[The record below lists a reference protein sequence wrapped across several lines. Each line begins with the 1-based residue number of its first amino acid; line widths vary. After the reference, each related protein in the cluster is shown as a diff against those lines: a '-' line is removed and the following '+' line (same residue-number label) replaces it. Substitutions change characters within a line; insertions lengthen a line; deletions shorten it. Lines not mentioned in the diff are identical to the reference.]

1 MNLPEIKKIIKTKK
15 KSGCYNKTMLRYEG
29 RIMQEKIKNPLF
41 YEENRVAAHSDHKY
55 FVSEAEYAQNVQ
67 SLKRSLD
74 GVWKFRYAKNME
86 EAPKDFYKNEADCR
100 GWEDI
105 RVPAHIQLEGYDK
118 PQYVNV
124 QYPWDGHEVI
134 EPGEIPARFNPTAS
148 YVKYFTVPA
157 QFAGKRVF
165 VSFQGVE
172 SGFALWCN
180 GSYIG
185 YSEDSFTSAEFELT
199 STLQK
204 GENKLA
210 VQVYKWTS
218 GSWCEDQDFFRFS
231 GIFRSVYLYAI
242 PDMHVSD
249 VKIRTDLNEDYT
261 KADLAVLLTVTIE
274 ETVMDAMLARAEAS
288 AGTAMPAKA
297 ARAKLTLSDGT
308 IVSEADVELVN
319 GENEAVHMAVDAP
332 MLWSAESPTLYEL
345 LITIYDVDDKVVEI
359 IPQKIGFR
367 RFAID
372 KGIMTL
378 NGKRIVFK
386 GVDRH
391 EFSGRFGR
399 VPDYEELLRD
409 IVTMKRN
416 NINAIRT
423 SHYPNDSKLYELCDE
438 YGLYLIDECNLETH
452 GTWAVSGADPI
463 ERAIPGDRKEWE
475 PLLLDR
481 VNSMYQ
487 RDKNHPSILIWSC
500 GNESFGGSVIHEMSQ
515 KFHTLDDTR
524 LVHYEGIFHD
534 RRYNDTSDMESQMYP
549 SVDSIKE
556 FLAKNRTKPMLLCEY
571 THAMGNSCG
580 AMHKYT
586 DLTDEEPLFQG
597 GFIWD
602 YVDQS
607 IYHKDRYG
615 NEVLGY
621 GGDFDDR
628 PCDYNFSG
636 NGIVYGGNR
645 NPSPKMQEVKFNYQ
659 NISVQIAGDSFTV
672 RNKNLFTNTDKYQC
686 VVTLALEG
694 REFAKATVAT
704 DVEPLS
710 AKTYKLPL
718 FAFATPWSD
727 EERWKAVRNGE
738 YAVTVSFI
746 LQEDTL
752 WAKRGH
758 EVAFGQGVYQ
768 VQNRTRSVKDAVTQ
782 AGISPIEEPR
792 MFAVADGTFNIGV
805 RGMHFEALFDKG
817 GKGLVSYVYA
827 GRELI
832 KAIPK
837 PNFWRAPTDNDY
849 GNQMPYRYAQWK
861 TASLYQQTKP
871 AVVTKNDTDVT
882 IRYCY
887 ILPTTPESECYVTYK
902 VTGDGTINTILEYEA
917 PKGVTDLPEFG
928 MLFKFDADLENLTW
942 YGLGPDDTYCD
953 REKGGKLGIYHKKV
967 TENLAEYLVPQECG
981 NHTGV
986 RSASITDNKGRGITF
1001 TGENLSVNVLPYTPH
1016 ELENAMHS
1024 YELPPVYYTVARIAL
1039 KQMGVAGDDSW
1050 GARTH
1055 DEYLLDATHKLV
1067 LSFNFKGI

>member
-1 MNLPEIKKIIKTKK
+1 
-15 KSGCYNKTMLRYEG
+15 
-29 RIMQEKIKNPLF
+29 MQEKIKNPLF
-41 YEENRVAAHSDHKY
+41 YGENRVAAHSDHKY
-55 FVSEAEYAQNVQ
+55 FVNEAEFVQNTQ

-74 GVWKFRYAKNME
+74 GIWKFQYAKKIE
-86 EAPKDFYKNEADCR
+86 DAPKDFYQLEIDCR
-100 GWEDI
+100 DWEDI
-105 RVPAHIQLEGYDK
+105 HVPAHIQLEGYDK

-134 EPGEIPARFNPTAS
+134 EPGEIPTRFNPTAS

-157 QFAGKRVF
+157 QFVGKRTF
-165 VSFQGVE
+165 ISFQGVE

-180 GSYIG
+180 GNYIG
-185 YSEDSFTSAEFELT
+185 YSEDSFTPSEFELT
-199 STLQK
+199 DVLRE

-242 PDMHVSD
+242 PDTHISD
-249 VKIRTDLNEDYT
+249 IKIRTNLNADFN
-261 KADLAVLLTVTIE
+261 KADLAVSMIVT
-274 ETVMDAMLARAEAS
+274 ARQ
-288 AGTAMPAKA
+288 AKNSV
-297 ARAKLTLSDGT
+297 RAKLTLSDIT
-308 IVSEADVELVN
+308 EVAATEITLVE
-319 GENEAVHMAVDAP
+319 GENPEVHMTVDAP
-332 MLWSAESPTLYEL
+332 MLWSAEEPNLYEL
-345 LITIYDVDDKVVEI
+345 LITVYDGNGNVVEI
-359 IPQKIGFR
+359 IPQKVGFR
-367 RFAID
+367 RFAIEN
-372 KGIMTL
+372 GIMAL

-399 VPDYEELLRD
+399 VPNYDEMLQD
-409 IVTMKRN
+409 IITMKQH

-438 YGLYLIDECNLETH
+438 YGLYLIDECNMESH
-452 GTWAVSGADPI
+452 GAWDMVIRGEWPI
-463 ERAIPGDRKEWE
+463 EQALPGDRKDWE

-481 VNSMYQ
+481 VESMYQ

-500 GNESFGGSVIHEMSQ
+500 GNESFGGSVIHAMSQ
-515 KFHTLDDTR
+515 KFRELDNTR
-524 LVHYEGIFHD
+524 LVHYEGVYHD

-549 SVDSIKE
+549 SVDSIKK
-556 FLAKNRTKPMLLCEY
+556 FLAENRTKPMLLCEY

-615 NEVLGY
+615 KEVLGY

-659 NISVQIAGDSFTV
+659 NIQIHVDGDHFEV
-672 RNKNLFTNTDKYQC
+672 VNKNLFTNTSKYQC
-686 VVTLALEG
+686 IVTVALEG
-694 REFAKATVAT
+694 KELAKATVVT
-704 DVEPLS
+704 EVEPLS
-710 AKTYKLPL
+710 SKVYKLPM
-718 FAFATPWSD
+718 FGYRTPWSND
-727 EERWKAVRNGE
+727 TPWKAVKSGE
-738 YAVTVSFI
+738 YVVTVSFV
-746 LQEDTL
+746 LLYDTL

-758 EVAFGQGVYQ
+758 EVAFGQGIYTVE
-768 VQNRTRSVKDAVTQ
+768 RTEDLSDVTDA
-782 AGISPIEEPR
+782 AMLEIAE
-792 MFAVADGTFNIGV
+792 GTYNIGV

-827 GRELI
+827 GKEMI

-861 TASLYQQTKP
+861 TASLYQQPKET
-871 AVVTKNDTDVT
+871 VITKNDTSVI

-887 ILPTTPESECYVTYK
+887 VLPTIPESESFVTYK
-902 VTGDGTINTILEYEA
+902 VTGDGTINTTLEYEA
-917 PKGVTDLPEFG
+917 PENVTDMPEFG

-942 YGLGPDDTYCD
+942 YGLGPADTYCD
-953 REKGGKLGIYHKKV
+953 REKGGKLGIYQKKV
-967 TENLAEYLVPQECG
+967 AENLAEYLVPQECG

-986 RSASITDNKGRGITF
+986 RSVDITDNKGRGIRF
-1001 TGENLSVNVLPYTPH
+1001 TGKDLSVNVLPYTPH
-1016 ELENAMHS
+1016 ELENAAHV

-1055 DEYLLDATHKLV
+1055 EEYLLDTTQKLV

>member
-1 MNLPEIKKIIKTKK
+1 MNV
-15 KSGCYNKTMLRYEG
+15 
-29 RIMQEKIKNPLF
+29 QDKIKNPLF
-41 YEENRVAAHSDHKY
+41 YEENRAAAHSDHRY
-55 FVSEAEYAQNVQ
+55 YVSEAELVQDVQ
-67 SLKRSLD
+67 SLKQSLD
-74 GVWKFRYAKNME
+74 GVWKFHYAKNMD
-86 EAPKDFYKNEADCR
+86 EAPKEFYKSDIDCR
-100 GWEDI
+100 RWEDI
-105 RVPAHIQLEGYDK
+105 RVPAHIQLEGYDR
-118 PQYVNV
+118 PQYANV

-134 EPGEIPARFNPTAS
+134 EPGEVPTHFNPTAS
-148 YVKYFTVPA
+148 YVKYFTMPA
-157 QFAGKRVF
+157 QFEGKRVF

-185 YSEDSFTSAEFELT
+185 YSEDSFTPSEFELT
-199 STLQK
+199 DVLQA

-231 GIFRSVYLYAI
+231 GIFRSVYLYAV
-242 PDMHVSD
+242 PDTHISD
-249 VKIRTDLNEDYT
+249 VRIRTNLNEEYSR
-261 KADLAVLLTVTIE
+261 ADLVVTLTGLMNKAVSVSSARVRLALADGAAAIAETEIMLTE
-274 ETVMDAMLARAEAS
+274 
-288 AGTAMPAKA
+288 
-297 ARAKLTLSDGT
+297 
-308 IVSEADVELVN
+308 
-319 GENEAVHMAVDAP
+319 GENQPVHMAVDAP
-332 MLWSAESPTLYEL
+332 RLWSAEKPFLYEL
-345 LITIYDVDDKVVEI
+345 MITVYDTDGKVVEL
-359 IPQKIGFR
+359 IPQKVGFR

-372 KGIMTL
+372 DGIMTI

-386 GVDRH
+386 GADRH

-399 VPDYEELLRD
+399 VPNEEEMLQD
-409 IVTMKRN
+409 IVTMKRH

-423 SHYPNDSKLYELCDE
+423 SHYPNDSRLYELCDE

-452 GTWAVSGADPI
+452 GTWAAAGEHTLESV
-463 ERAIPGDRKEWE
+463 IPGDREEWE

-500 GNESFGGSVIHEMSQ
+500 GNEAFGGSVIHAMSQ
-515 KFHTLDDTR
+515 KLHALDDTR
-524 LVHYEGIFHD
+524 LVHYEGIIHD

-549 SVDSIKE
+549 SVAAIKE
-556 FLAKNRTKPMLLCEY
+556 FLSEHREKPMLLCEY

-602 YVDQS
+602 YIDQS

-636 NGIVYGGNR
+636 NGIAYGGNR

-659 NISVQIAGDSFTV
+659 NIQIRVDGGSFEVT
-672 RNKNLFTNTDKYQC
+672 NKNLFTDTSEYQC
-686 VVTLALEG
+686 VVALALNGIEIG
-694 REFAKATVAT
+694 RATVDT
-704 DVEPLS
+704 QVEPLS
-710 AKTYKLPL
+710 SKVYHLPV
-718 FAFATPWSD
+718 FRHMTPWRD
-727 EERWKAVRNGE
+727 EEPWRAVRGGE
-738 YAVTVSFI
+738 YVVTVRFVLSC
-746 LQEDTL
+746 DTK
-752 WAKRGH
+752 WAERGH
-758 EVAFGQGVYQ
+758 EVAFGQGVYA
-768 VQNRTRSVKDAVTQ
+768 VEVSGELGSPAGAGAKDLSVKEA
-782 AGISPIEEPR
+782 P
-792 MFAVADGTFNIGV
+792 MFEVADGTFNIGV

-837 PNFWRAPTDNDY
+837 PNFWRAPTDNDC
-849 GNQMPYRYAQWK
+849 GNQMPFRYAQWK
-861 TASLYQQTKP
+861 TASLYQQIKP

-882 IRYCY
+882 IRFSYT
-887 ILPTTPESECYVTYK
+887 LPTAPVSECFVTYR
-902 VTGDGTINTILEYEA
+902 VTGDGTVSTTLEYEA
-917 PKGVTDLPEFG
+917 PEGVTDIPEFG

-942 YGLGPDDTYCD
+942 YGFGPEETYCD

-986 RSASITDNKGRGITF
+986 RSARITDNKGRGILF
-1001 TGENLSVNVLPYTPH
+1001 TGKNLSVNVLPYTPH
-1016 ELENAMHS
+1016 ELENAMHV

-1039 KQMGVAGDDSW
+1039 GQMGIAGDDSW

-1055 DEYLLDATHKLV
+1055 DEYLLDAAHKLV
-1067 LSFNFKGI
+1067 LTFDFKGI

>member
-1 MNLPEIKKIIKTKK
+1 MW
-15 KSGCYNKTMLRYEG
+15 
-29 RIMQEKIKNPLF
+29 EKIKNPLF
-41 YEENRVAAHSDHKY
+41 YEENRVAAHSDHRY
-55 FVSEAEYAQNVQ
+55 YTSEAELVQDVQ

-74 GVWKFRYAKNME
+74 GVWKFRYAKNGE
-86 EAPKDFYKNEADCR
+86 DAPREFYRDETDCR
-100 GWEDI
+100 DWEDI
-105 RVPAHIQLEGYDK
+105 RVPAHIQLEGYDR

-134 EPGEIPARFNPTAS
+134 EPGEVPSRFNPTAS
-148 YVKYFTVPA
+148 YVKYFTVPP
-157 QFAGKRVF
+157 QFEGKRVF

-185 YSEDSFTSAEFELT
+185 YSEDSFTPSEFELT
-199 STLQK
+199 DALRQ

-242 PDMHVSD
+242 PDTHVSD
-249 VKIRTDLNEDYT
+249 IKIRTDLNADYT
-261 KADLAVLLTVTIE
+261 KADLVVSLTVMTNQVSPSASE
-274 ETVMDAMLARAEAS
+274 MPSSQARAF
-288 AGTAMPAKA
+288 
-297 ARAKLTLSDGT
+297 LTLTDGVAEIAET
-308 IVSEADVELVN
+308 EVSLVD
-319 GENEAVHMAVDAP
+319 GENEPVHMAVDTP
-332 MLWSAESPTLYEL
+332 MLWSAEEPFLYEL
-345 LITIYDVDDKVVEI
+345 MITVYDADKTVVEI
-359 IPQKIGFR
+359 IPQRVGFR
-367 RFAID
+367 RFALD
-372 KGIMTL
+372 DGIMTI

-391 EFSGRFGR
+391 EFGGRFGR
-399 VPDYEELLRD
+399 VPNEKEMLQD
-409 IVTMKRN
+409 IVTMKRH

-423 SHYPNDSKLYELCDE
+423 SHYPNDSRLYELCDE

-452 GTWAVSGADPI
+452 GTWAAGGEQVA
-463 ERAIPGDRKEWE
+463 ETVIPGDRKEWE
-475 PLLLDR
+475 PMLLDR

-500 GNESFGGSVIHEMSQ
+500 GNESFGGSVIHAMSQ
-515 KFHTLDDTR
+515 KFHELDDTR
-524 LVHYEGIFHD
+524 LVHYEGVFQD

-549 SVDSIKE
+549 SVAAIRK
-556 FLAKNRTKPMLLCEY
+556 FLSEHREKPMLLCEY

-659 NISVQIAGDSFTV
+659 NIQIRVEGDSFEV
-672 RNKNLFTNTDKYQC
+672 INKNLFTNTSKYQC
-686 VVTLALEG
+686 IVTLALEG
-694 REFAKATVAT
+694 REIARATVVT
-704 DVEPLS
+704 EVEPLS
-710 AKTYKLPL
+710 SKVYKLPV
-718 FAFATPWSD
+718 FGYMTPWSD
-727 EERWKAVRNGE
+727 DERWKAVRGGE
-738 YAVTVSFI
+738 YVVTVSFV
-746 LQEDTL
+746 LLYDTI
-752 WAKRGH
+752 WAECGH
-758 EVAFGQGVYQ
+758 EVAFGQGVYEIEAAGGAD
-768 VQNRTRSVKDAVTQ
+768 DAVN
-782 AGISPIEEPR
+782 AGIPAIAESA
-792 MFAVADGTFNIGV
+792 MFVVADGTFNIGV

-817 GKGLVSYVYA
+817 GRGLVSYMYA
-827 GRELI
+827 GRELV
-832 KAIPK
+832 KAVPK
-837 PNFWRAPTDNDY
+837 PNFWRAPTDNDC
-849 GNQMPYRYAQWK
+849 GNQMPFRYAQWK
-861 TASLYQQTKP
+861 TASLYQQIKP
-871 AVVTKNDTDVT
+871 AIVTKNDTDVT

-887 ILPTTPESECYVTYK
+887 TLPTTPESECYVTYK
-902 VTGDGTINTILEYEA
+902 VTGDGTVNTTLEYTA
-917 PKGVTDLPEFG
+917 PDGITDMPEFG

-942 YGLGPDDTYCD
+942 YGYGPEDTYCD

-967 TENLAEYLVPQECG
+967 EENLAEYLVPQECG

-986 RSASITDNKGRGITF
+986 RSASITDKKGRGITF
-1001 TGENLSVNVLPYTPH
+1001 TGKDLSVNVLPYTPH
-1016 ELENAMHS
+1016 ELENAMHVH
-1024 YELPPVYYTVARIAL
+1024 ELPPVYYTVARIAL

>member
-1 MNLPEIKKIIKTKK
+1 MH
-15 KSGCYNKTMLRYEG
+15 
-29 RIMQEKIKNPLF
+29 EKIKNPLF
-41 YEENRVAAHSDHKY
+41 YGENRIAAHSDHKY
-55 FVSEAEYAQNVQ
+55 YLSEAEFVQNIQ
-67 SLKRSLD
+67 SLKQSLD

-86 EAPKDFYKNEADCR
+86 DAPDDFFKNDTDCR
-100 GWEDI
+100 SWDDI
-105 RVPAHIQLEGYDK
+105 RVPAHIQLEGYGK

-124 QYPWDGHEVI
+124 QYPWDGHEVV
-134 EPGEIPARFNPTAS
+134 EPGEIPTRFNPTAS

-157 QFAGKRVF
+157 QFVGKRVF

-180 GSYIG
+180 GSYVG
-185 YSEDSFTSAEFELT
+185 YSEDSFTPSDFELT
-199 STLQK
+199 DVLK
-204 GENKLA
+204 AGENKLA

-242 PDMHVSD
+242 PDTHVSD
-249 VKIRTDLNEDYT
+249 VKIQTNLNADFT
-261 KADLAVLLTVTIE
+261 TADLVVSLTVTTTQIE
-274 ETVMDAMLARAEAS
+274 GSV
-288 AGTAMPAKA
+288 
-297 ARAKLTLSDGT
+297 RAKLTLSDISEVAESE
-308 IVSEADVELVN
+308 IVLKN
-319 GENEAVHMAVDAP
+319 GENPAVHMAVDAP
-332 MLWSAESPTLYEL
+332 MLWSAESPNLYEL
-345 LITIYDVDDKVVEI
+345 LITLYDADGTIVEI
-359 IPQKIGFR
+359 IPQKVGFR
-367 RFAID
+367 HFALD
-372 KGIMTL
+372 NGIMKL
-378 NGKRIVFK
+378 NGQRIVFK
-386 GVDRH
+386 GVNRH

-399 VPDYEELLRD
+399 VPNYEEMLQD
-409 IVTMKRN
+409 IITMKQH

-423 SHYPNDSKLYELCDE
+423 SHYPNDSKLYELCDV
-438 YGLYLIDECNLETH
+438 YGLYLIDECNMESH
-452 GTWAVSGADPI
+452 GAWDLVLRGKKPI
-463 ERAIPGDRKEWE
+463 ETALPGDRKEWG

-500 GNESFGGSVIHEMSQ
+500 GNESFGGSVIHAMSQ
-515 KFHTLDDTR
+515 KLHELDDTR
-524 LVHYEGIFHD
+524 LVHYEGVFND
-534 RRYNDTSDMESQMYP
+534 RRINTISDMESQMYS
-549 SVDSIKE
+549 SVASIKE
-556 FLAKNRTKPMLLCEY
+556 FLKKDRSKPFILCEY

-607 IYHKDRYG
+607 LYHRDRYG

-659 NISVQIAGDSFTV
+659 NIQVRVDGDSFEV
-672 RNKNLFTNTDKYQC
+672 INKNLFTNTSRYEC
-686 VVTLALEG
+686 IVTLALDGEELA
-694 REFAKATVAT
+694 RATVVT

-710 AKTYKLPL
+710 SKVCKLPV
-718 FAFATPWSD
+718 FGYMTPWSN
-727 EERWKAVRNGE
+727 EEPWKAVRGGE
-738 YAVTVSFI
+738 YVVTVSFV
-746 LQEDTL
+746 LLYDTI

-758 EVAFGQGVYQ
+758 EVAFGQGVYTVEGAGNSCD
-768 VQNRTRSVKDAVTQ
+768 VQ
-782 AGISPIEEPR
+782 EPQL
-792 MFAVADGTFNIGV
+792 FEIADGSYNIGV

-837 PNFWRAPTDNDY
+837 PNFWRAPTDNDC
-849 GNQMPYRYAQWK
+849 GNQMPFRYAQWK
-861 TASLYQQTKP
+861 TASLYQQIKESEITKS
-871 AVVTKNDTDVT
+871 DTNV
-882 IRYCY
+882 IIKYSY
-887 ILPTTPESECYVTYK
+887 KLPTTPESECFVTYK
-902 VTGDGTINTILEYEA
+902 VTGDGNIHTTLEYQA
-917 PKGVTDLPEFG
+917 PDGVSDIPEFG
-928 MLFKFDADLENLTW
+928 MLFKFDADLENVAW
-942 YGLGPDDTYCD
+942 YGLGPEETYCD

-986 RSASITDNKGRGITF
+986 RRISVTDNKGRGVCF
-1001 TGENLSVNVLPYTPH
+1001 TGNDLSVNVLPYTPH
-1016 ELENAMHS
+1016 ELENAMHVH
-1024 YELPPVYYTVARIAL
+1024 ELPPIYYTVVRIAL

-1055 DEYLLDATHKLV
+1055 EEYLLDASNKFV
-1067 LSFNFKGI
+1067 LSFDFKGI

>member
-1 MNLPEIKKIIKTKK
+1 
-15 KSGCYNKTMLRYEG
+15 
-29 RIMQEKIKNPLF
+29 MQEKIKNPLF
-41 YEENRVAAHSDHKY
+41 YGENRVAAHSDHKY
-55 FVSEAEYAQNVQ
+55 FVNEAEFVQNTQ

-74 GVWKFRYAKNME
+74 GIWKFQYAKKIE
-86 EAPKDFYKNEADCR
+86 DAPEDFYQLEIDCR
-100 GWEDI
+100 DWEDI
-105 RVPAHIQLEGYDK
+105 HVPAHIQLEGYDK

-134 EPGEIPARFNPTAS
+134 EPGEIPTRFNPTAS

-157 QFAGKRVF
+157 QFVGKRTF
-165 VSFQGVE
+165 ISFQGVE

-180 GSYIG
+180 GNYIG
-185 YSEDSFTSAEFELT
+185 YSEDSFTPSEFELT
-199 STLQK
+199 DVLRE

-242 PDMHVSD
+242 PDTHISD
-249 VKIRTDLNEDYT
+249 IKIRTNLNADFN
-261 KADLAVLLTVTIE
+261 KADLAVSMIVT
-274 ETVMDAMLARAEAS
+274 ARQAENS
-288 AGTAMPAKA
+288 V
-297 ARAKLTLSDGT
+297 RAKLTLSDIT
-308 IVSEADVELVN
+308 EVAATEITLVE
-319 GENEAVHMAVDAP
+319 GENPEVHMTVDAP
-332 MLWSAESPTLYEL
+332 MLWSAEEPNLYEL
-345 LITIYDVDDKVVEI
+345 LITVYDGNGNVVEI
-359 IPQKIGFR
+359 IPQKVGFR
-367 RFAID
+367 RFAIEN
-372 KGIMTL
+372 GIMAL

-399 VPDYEELLRD
+399 VPNYDEMLQD
-409 IVTMKRN
+409 IITMKQH

-438 YGLYLIDECNLETH
+438 YGLYLIDECNMESH
-452 GTWAVSGADPI
+452 GAWDMVIRGEWPI
-463 ERAIPGDRKEWE
+463 EQALPGDRKDWE

-481 VNSMYQ
+481 VESMYQ

-500 GNESFGGSVIHEMSQ
+500 GNESFGGSVIHAMSQ
-515 KFHTLDDTR
+515 KFRELDNTR
-524 LVHYEGIFHD
+524 LVHYEGVYHD

-549 SVDSIKE
+549 SVDSIKK
-556 FLAKNRTKPMLLCEY
+556 FLAENRTKPMLLCEY

-615 NEVLGY
+615 KEVLGY

-659 NISVQIAGDSFTV
+659 NIQIHVDGDHFEV
-672 RNKNLFTNTDKYQC
+672 VNKNLFTNTSKYQC
-686 VVTLALEG
+686 IVTVALEG
-694 REFAKATVAT
+694 KELAKATVVT
-704 DVEPLS
+704 EVEPLS
-710 AKTYKLPL
+710 SKVYKLPM
-718 FAFATPWSD
+718 FGYRTPWSND
-727 EERWKAVRNGE
+727 TPWKAVKSGE
-738 YAVTVSFI
+738 YVVTVSFV
-746 LQEDTL
+746 LLYDTL

-758 EVAFGQGVYQ
+758 EVAFGQGIYTVE
-768 VQNRTRSVKDAVTQ
+768 RTEDLSDVTDA
-782 AGISPIEEPR
+782 AMLEIAE
-792 MFAVADGTFNIGV
+792 GTYNIGV

-827 GRELI
+827 GKEMI

-861 TASLYQQTKP
+861 TASLYQQPKET
-871 AVVTKNDTDVT
+871 VITKNDTSVI

-887 ILPTTPESECYVTYK
+887 VLPTIPESESFVTYK
-902 VTGDGTINTILEYEA
+902 VTGDGTINTTLEYEA
-917 PKGVTDLPEFG
+917 PENVTDMPEFG

-942 YGLGPDDTYCD
+942 YGLGPADTYCD
-953 REKGGKLGIYHKKV
+953 REKGGKLGIYQKKV
-967 TENLAEYLVPQECG
+967 AENLAEYLVPQECG

-986 RSASITDNKGRGITF
+986 RSVDITDNKGRGIRF
-1001 TGENLSVNVLPYTPH
+1001 TGKDLSVNVLPYTPH
-1016 ELENAMHS
+1016 ELENAAHV

-1055 DEYLLDATHKLV
+1055 EEYLLDTTQKLV

>member
-1 MNLPEIKKIIKTKK
+1 MW
-15 KSGCYNKTMLRYEG
+15 
-29 RIMQEKIKNPLF
+29 EKIKNPLF
-41 YEENRVAAHSDHKY
+41 YEENRVAAHSDHRY
-55 FVSEAEYAQNVQ
+55 YTSEAELVQDVQ

-74 GVWKFRYAKNME
+74 GVWKFRYAKNGE
-86 EAPKDFYKNEADCR
+86 DAPREFYRDETDCR
-100 GWEDI
+100 DWEDI
-105 RVPAHIQLEGYDK
+105 RVPAHIQLEGYDR

-134 EPGEIPARFNPTAS
+134 EPGEVPSRFNPTAS
-148 YVKYFTVPA
+148 YVKYFTVPP
-157 QFAGKRVF
+157 QFEGKRVF

-185 YSEDSFTSAEFELT
+185 YSEDSFTPSEFELT
-199 STLQK
+199 DALRQ

-242 PDMHVSD
+242 PDTHVSD
-249 VKIRTDLNEDYT
+249 IKIRTDLNADYT
-261 KADLAVLLTVTIE
+261 KADLVVSLTVMTNQVSPSASEMPSSQARAVLTLTDGVAEIA
-274 ETVMDAMLARAEAS
+274 ETE
-288 AGTAMPAKA
+288 
-297 ARAKLTLSDGT
+297 
-308 IVSEADVELVN
+308 VSLVD
-319 GENEAVHMAVDAP
+319 GENEPVHMAVDTP
-332 MLWSAESPTLYEL
+332 MLWSAEEPFLYEL
-345 LITIYDVDDKVVEI
+345 MITVYDADKTVVEI
-359 IPQKIGFR
+359 IPQRVGFR
-367 RFAID
+367 RFALD
-372 KGIMTL
+372 DGIMTI

-391 EFSGRFGR
+391 EFGGRFGR
-399 VPDYEELLRD
+399 VPNEKEMLQD
-409 IVTMKRN
+409 IVTMKRH

-423 SHYPNDSKLYELCDE
+423 SHYPNDSRLYELCDE

-452 GTWAVSGADPI
+452 GTWAAGGEQVA
-463 ERAIPGDRKEWE
+463 ETVIPGDRKEWE
-475 PLLLDR
+475 PMLLDR

-500 GNESFGGSVIHEMSQ
+500 GNESFGGSVIHAMSQ
-515 KFHTLDDTR
+515 KFHELDDTR
-524 LVHYEGIFHD
+524 LVHYEGVFQD

-549 SVDSIKE
+549 SVAAIRK
-556 FLAKNRTKPMLLCEY
+556 FLSEHREKPMLLCEY

-659 NISVQIAGDSFTV
+659 NIQIRVEGDSFEV
-672 RNKNLFTNTDKYQC
+672 INKNLFTNTSKYQC
-686 VVTLALEG
+686 IVTLALEG
-694 REFAKATVAT
+694 REIARATVVT
-704 DVEPLS
+704 EVEPLS
-710 AKTYKLPL
+710 SKVYKLPV
-718 FAFATPWSD
+718 FGYMTPWSD
-727 EERWKAVRNGE
+727 DERWKAVRGGE
-738 YAVTVSFI
+738 YVVTVSFV
-746 LQEDTL
+746 LLYDTI
-752 WAKRGH
+752 WAECGH
-758 EVAFGQGVYQ
+758 EVAFGQGVYEIEAAGGAD
-768 VQNRTRSVKDAVTQ
+768 DAVN
-782 AGISPIEEPR
+782 AGIPAIAESA
-792 MFAVADGTFNIGV
+792 MFVVADGTFNIGV

-817 GKGLVSYVYA
+817 GRGLVSYMYA
-827 GRELI
+827 GRELV
-832 KAIPK
+832 KAVPK
-837 PNFWRAPTDNDY
+837 PNFWRAPTDNDC
-849 GNQMPYRYAQWK
+849 GNQMPFRYAQWK
-861 TASLYQQTKP
+861 TASLYQQIKP
-871 AVVTKNDTDVT
+871 AIVTKNDTDVT

-887 ILPTTPESECYVTYK
+887 TLPTTPESECYVTYK
-902 VTGDGTINTILEYEA
+902 VTGDGTVNTTLEYTA
-917 PKGVTDLPEFG
+917 PDGITDMPEFG

-942 YGLGPDDTYCD
+942 YGFGPEDTYCD

-967 TENLAEYLVPQECG
+967 AENLAEYLVPQECG

-1001 TGENLSVNVLPYTPH
+1001 TGKDLSVNVLPYTPH
-1016 ELENAMHS
+1016 ELENAMHVH
-1024 YELPPVYYTVARIAL
+1024 ELPPVYYTVARIAL

-1067 LSFNFKGI
+1067 LSFNYKGI

>member
-1 MNLPEIKKIIKTKK
+1 MYVVQRRL
-15 KSGCYNKTMLRYEG
+15 SRVWD
-29 RIMQEKIKNPLF
+29 MQEKISNPLF
-41 YEENRVAAHSDHKY
+41 YEENRVAAHSDHRY
-55 FVSEAEYAQNVQ
+55 YAGEAELAQDVQ

-74 GVWKFRYAKNME
+74 GVWKFRYAKNLE
-86 EAPKDFYKNEADCR
+86 EAPKDFYRNEADCR
-100 GWEDI
+100 DWEDI
-105 RVPAHIQLEGYDK
+105 RVPAHIQLEGYDR
-118 PQYVNV
+118 PQYANV
-124 QYPWDGHEVI
+124 QYPWDGHEVVARGDA
-134 EPGEIPARFNPTAS
+134 PVRFNPTAS

-157 QFAGKRVF
+157 QFGGKRVF

-180 GSYIG
+180 GTYVG
-185 YSEDSFTSAEFELT
+185 YSEDSFTPSEFELT
-199 STLQK
+199 GALRQ

-231 GIFRSVYLYAI
+231 GIFRSVCLYAV
-242 PDMHVSD
+242 PDTHISD
-249 VKIRTDLNEDYT
+249 IRIRTDLNDDYT
-261 KADLAVLLTVTIE
+261 KADLVVALTVMTNQAPSQ
-274 ETVMDAMLARAEAS
+274 TRARLSLTDGVTKIAEAE
-288 AGTAMPAKA
+288 TA
-297 ARAKLTLSDGT
+297 L
-308 IVSEADVELVN
+308 AD
-319 GENEAVHMAVDAP
+319 GENQPVHMTVDAP
-332 MLWSAESPTLYEL
+332 MLWSAEEPFLYEL
-345 LITIYDVDDKVVEI
+345 MITVYGADGSVAEI
-359 IPQKIGFR
+359 IPQKVGFR

-372 KGIMTL
+372 DGIMTI

-391 EFSGRFGR
+391 EFGGRSGR
-399 VPDYEELLRD
+399 VPNEEEMLQD
-409 IVTMKRN
+409 IITMKQH

-423 SHYPNDSKLYELCDE
+423 SHYPNDSRLYELCDE
-438 YGLYLIDECNLETH
+438 YGLYLIDECNMETH
-452 GTWAVSGADPI
+452 GTWAAEGGQAVGN
-463 ERAIPGDRKEWE
+463 AIPGDRKEWE

-500 GNESFGGSVIHEMSQ
+500 GNESFGGSVIHAMSQ
-515 KFHTLDDTR
+515 KLHALDDTR
-524 LVHYEGIFHD
+524 LVHYEGLFHD

-549 SVDSIKE
+549 SVAAVRE
-556 FLAKNRTKPMLLCEY
+556 FLAEHRDKPMLLCEY

-607 IYHKDRYG
+607 IYHRDRYG
-615 NEVLGY
+615 NDVLGY

-636 NGIVYGGNR
+636 NGIVYGGSR
-645 NPSPKMQEVKFNYQ
+645 KPSPKMQEVKFNYQ
-659 NISVQIAGDSFTV
+659 NIQICVEGDHFEV
-672 RNKNLFTNTDKYQC
+672 INKNLFTNTSKYQC
-686 VVTLALEG
+686 IVTLALEG
-694 REFAKATVAT
+694 EEIADATVAT

-710 AKTYKLPL
+710 SKVYKLPL
-718 FAFATPWSD
+718 FGYKTPWSD
-727 EERWKAVRNGE
+727 EAPWKAARGGE
-738 YAVTVSFI
+738 YVVTVRFVLSG
-746 LQEDTL
+746 DTV

-758 EVAFGQGVYQ
+758 EVAFGQGVYE
-768 VQNRTRSVKDAVTQ
+768 VVGDAFDSGDAVITE
-782 AGISPIEEPR
+782 AP
-792 MFAVADGTFNIGV
+792 MFEVADGTFNIGV

-832 KAIPK
+832 KAVPK
-837 PNFWRAPTDNDY
+837 PNFWRAPTDNDC

-861 TASLYQQTKP
+861 TASLYQQILP

-882 IRYCY
+882 IRYSY
-887 ILPTTPESECYVTYK
+887 TLPTTPESVCYVTYK
-902 VTGDGTINTILEYEA
+902 VTGDGTVSTTLAYEA
-917 PKGVTDLPEFG
+917 PEGVTDIPEFG

-942 YGLGPDDTYCD
+942 YGLGPEETYCD
-953 REKGGKLGIYHKKV
+953 REKGGRLGIYHKKV
-967 TENLAEYLVPQECG
+967 AENLAEYLVPQECG

-986 RSASITDNKGRGITF
+986 RRAGITDNKGRGILF
-1001 TGENLSVNVLPYTPH
+1001 TGKNLSVNVLPYTPH
-1016 ELENAMHS
+1016 ELENAMHI

>member
-1 MNLPEIKKIIKTKK
+1 MW
-15 KSGCYNKTMLRYEG
+15 
-29 RIMQEKIKNPLF
+29 EKIKNPLF
-41 YEENRVAAHSDHKY
+41 YEENRVAAHSDHRY
-55 FVSEAEYAQNVQ
+55 YTSEAELVQDVQ

-74 GVWKFRYAKNME
+74 GVWKFRYAKNGE
-86 EAPKDFYKNEADCR
+86 DAPREFYRDETDCR
-100 GWEDI
+100 DWEDI
-105 RVPAHIQLEGYDK
+105 RVPAHIQLEGYDR

-134 EPGEIPARFNPTAS
+134 EPGEVPSRFNPTAS
-148 YVKYFTVPA
+148 YVKYFTVPP
-157 QFAGKRVF
+157 QFEGKRVF

-185 YSEDSFTSAEFELT
+185 YSEDSFTPSEFELT
-199 STLQK
+199 DALRQ

-242 PDMHVSD
+242 PDTHVSD
-249 VKIRTDLNEDYT
+249 IKIRTDLNADYT
-261 KADLAVLLTVTIE
+261 KADLVVSLTVMTNQVSPSASE
-274 ETVMDAMLARAEAS
+274 MPSSQARAF
-288 AGTAMPAKA
+288 
-297 ARAKLTLSDGT
+297 LTLTDGVAEIAET
-308 IVSEADVELVN
+308 EVSLVD
-319 GENEAVHMAVDAP
+319 GENEPVHMAVDTP
-332 MLWSAESPTLYEL
+332 MLWSAEEPFLYEL
-345 LITIYDVDDKVVEI
+345 MITVYDADKTVVEI
-359 IPQKIGFR
+359 IPQRVGFR
-367 RFAID
+367 RFALD
-372 KGIMTL
+372 DGIMTI

-391 EFSGRFGR
+391 EFGGRFGR
-399 VPDYEELLRD
+399 VPNEKEMLQD
-409 IVTMKRN
+409 IVTMKRH

-423 SHYPNDSKLYELCDE
+423 SHYPNDSRLYELCDE

-452 GTWAVSGADPI
+452 GTWAAGGEQVA
-463 ERAIPGDRKEWE
+463 ETVIPGDRKEWE
-475 PLLLDR
+475 PMLLDR

-500 GNESFGGSVIHEMSQ
+500 GNESFGGSVIHAMSQ
-515 KFHTLDDTR
+515 KFHELDDTR
-524 LVHYEGIFHD
+524 LVHYEGVFQD

-549 SVDSIKE
+549 SVAAIRK
-556 FLAKNRTKPMLLCEY
+556 FLSEHREKPMLLCEY

-659 NISVQIAGDSFTV
+659 NIQIRVEGDSFEV
-672 RNKNLFTNTDKYQC
+672 INKNLFTNTSKYQC
-686 VVTLALEG
+686 IVTLALEG
-694 REFAKATVAT
+694 REIARATVVT
-704 DVEPLS
+704 EVEPLS
-710 AKTYKLPL
+710 SKVYKLPV
-718 FAFATPWSD
+718 FGYMTPWSD
-727 EERWKAVRNGE
+727 DERWKAVRGGE
-738 YAVTVSFI
+738 YVVTVSFV
-746 LQEDTL
+746 LLYDTI
-752 WAKRGH
+752 WAECGH
-758 EVAFGQGVYQ
+758 EVAFGQGVYEIEAAGGAD
-768 VQNRTRSVKDAVTQ
+768 DAVN
-782 AGISPIEEPR
+782 AGIPAIAESA
-792 MFAVADGTFNIGV
+792 MFVVADGTFNIGV

-817 GKGLVSYVYA
+817 GRGLVSYVYA

-832 KAIPK
+832 RAIPK
-837 PNFWRAPTDNDY
+837 PNFWRAPTDNDC
-849 GNQMPYRYAQWK
+849 GNQMPFRYAQWK
-861 TASLYQQTKP
+861 TASLYQQIKP
-871 AVVTKNDTDVT
+871 AIVTKNDTDVT

-887 ILPTTPESECYVTYK
+887 TLPTTPESECYVTYK
-902 VTGDGTINTILEYEA
+902 VTGDGTVNTTLEYTA
-917 PKGVTDLPEFG
+917 PDGITDMPEFG

-942 YGLGPDDTYCD
+942 YGYGPEDTYCD

-967 TENLAEYLVPQECG
+967 EENLAEYLVPQECG

-986 RSASITDNKGRGITF
+986 RSASITDKKGRGITF
-1001 TGENLSVNVLPYTPH
+1001 TGKDLSVNVLPYTPH
-1016 ELENAMHS
+1016 ELENAMHVH
-1024 YELPPVYYTVARIAL
+1024 ELPPVYYTVARIAL

>member
-1 MNLPEIKKIIKTKK
+1 M
-15 KSGCYNKTMLRYEG
+15 MH
-29 RIMQEKIKNPLF
+29 EKIKNPLF
-41 YEENRVAAHSDHKY
+41 YGENRIAAHSDHKY
-55 FVSEAEYAQNVQ
+55 YLSEAEFVQNIQ
-67 SLKRSLD
+67 SLKQSLD

-86 EAPKDFYKNEADCR
+86 DAPDDFFKNDTDCR
-100 GWEDI
+100 SWDDI
-105 RVPAHIQLEGYDK
+105 RVPAHIQLEGYGK

-124 QYPWDGHEVI
+124 QYPWDGHEVV
-134 EPGEIPARFNPTAS
+134 EPGEIPTRFNPTAS

-157 QFAGKRVF
+157 QFVGKRVF

-180 GSYIG
+180 GSYVG
-185 YSEDSFTSAEFELT
+185 YSEDSFTPSDFELT
-199 STLQK
+199 DVLK
-204 GENKLA
+204 AGENKLA

-242 PDMHVSD
+242 PDTHVSD
-249 VKIRTDLNEDYT
+249 VKIQTNLNADFT
-261 KADLAVLLTVTIE
+261 TADLVVSLTVTTTQIE
-274 ETVMDAMLARAEAS
+274 GSV
-288 AGTAMPAKA
+288 
-297 ARAKLTLSDGT
+297 RAKLTLSDISEVAESE
-308 IVSEADVELVN
+308 IVLKN
-319 GENEAVHMAVDAP
+319 GENPAVHMAVDAP
-332 MLWSAESPTLYEL
+332 MLWSAESPNLYEL
-345 LITIYDVDDKVVEI
+345 LITLYDADGTIVEI
-359 IPQKIGFR
+359 IPQKVGFR
-367 RFAID
+367 HFALD
-372 KGIMTL
+372 NGIMKL
-378 NGKRIVFK
+378 NGQRIVFK
-386 GVDRH
+386 GVNRH

-399 VPDYEELLRD
+399 VPNYEEMLQD
-409 IVTMKRN
+409 IITMKQH

-423 SHYPNDSKLYELCDE
+423 SHYPNDSKLYELCDV
-438 YGLYLIDECNLETH
+438 YGLYLIDECNMESH
-452 GTWAVSGADPI
+452 GAWDLVLRGKMPI
-463 ERAIPGDRKEWE
+463 GQALPGDRKEWE

-500 GNESFGGSVIHEMSQ
+500 GNESFGGSVIHAMSQ
-515 KFHTLDDTR
+515 KFHELDDTR
-524 LVHYEGIFHD
+524 LVHYEGVFND
-534 RRYNDTSDMESQMYP
+534 RRINTISDMESQMYS
-549 SVDSIKE
+549 SVASIKE
-556 FLAKNRTKPMLLCEY
+556 FLKKDRSKPFILCEY

-607 IYHKDRYG
+607 LYHRDRYG

-659 NISVQIAGDSFTV
+659 NIQVRVDGDSFEV
-672 RNKNLFTNTDKYQC
+672 INKNLFTNTSRYEC
-686 VVTLALEG
+686 IVTLALDGEELA
-694 REFAKATVAT
+694 RATVVT

-710 AKTYKLPL
+710 SKVCKLPV
-718 FAFATPWSD
+718 FGYMTPWSN
-727 EERWKAVRNGE
+727 EEPWKAVRGGE
-738 YAVTVSFI
+738 YVVTVSFV
-746 LQEDTL
+746 LLYDTI
-752 WAKRGH
+752 WAERGH
-758 EVAFGQGVYQ
+758 EVAFGQGVYTVEGAGNSCD
-768 VQNRTRSVKDAVTQ
+768 VQ
-782 AGISPIEEPR
+782 EPQL
-792 MFAVADGTFNIGV
+792 FEIADGSYNIGV

-837 PNFWRAPTDNDY
+837 PNFWRAPTDNDC
-849 GNQMPYRYAQWK
+849 GNQMPFRYAQWK
-861 TASLYQQTKP
+861 TASLYQQIKEPEITKS
-871 AVVTKNDTDVT
+871 DTNV
-882 IRYCY
+882 IIKYSY
-887 ILPTTPESECYVTYK
+887 KLPTTPESECFVTYK
-902 VTGDGTINTILEYEA
+902 VTGDGNIHTTLEYQA
-917 PKGVTDLPEFG
+917 PDGVSDIPEFG
-928 MLFKFDADLENLTW
+928 MLFKFDADLENVAW
-942 YGLGPDDTYCD
+942 YGLGPEETYCD

-986 RSASITDNKGRGITF
+986 RRISVTDNKGRGVCF
-1001 TGENLSVNVLPYTPH
+1001 TGNDLSVNVLPYTPH
-1016 ELENAMHS
+1016 ELENAMHVH
-1024 YELPPVYYTVARIAL
+1024 ELPPIYYTVVRIAL

-1055 DEYLLDATHKLV
+1055 EEYLLDASNKFV
-1067 LSFNFKGI
+1067 LSFDFKGI

>member
-1 MNLPEIKKIIKTKK
+1 M
-15 KSGCYNKTMLRYEG
+15 MH
-29 RIMQEKIKNPLF
+29 EKIKNPLF
-41 YEENRVAAHSDHKY
+41 YGENRIAAHSDHKY
-55 FVSEAEYAQNVQ
+55 YLSEAEFVQNIQ
-67 SLKRSLD
+67 SLKQSLD

-86 EAPKDFYKNEADCR
+86 DAPDDFFKNDTDCR
-100 GWEDI
+100 SWDDI
-105 RVPAHIQLEGYDK
+105 RVPAHIQLEGYGK

-124 QYPWDGHEVI
+124 QYPWDGHEVV
-134 EPGEIPARFNPTAS
+134 EPGEIPTRFNPTAS

-157 QFAGKRVF
+157 QFVGKRVF

-180 GSYIG
+180 GSYVG
-185 YSEDSFTSAEFELT
+185 YSEDSFTPSDFELT
-199 STLQK
+199 DVLK
-204 GENKLA
+204 AGENKLA

-242 PDMHVSD
+242 PDTHVSD
-249 VKIRTDLNEDYT
+249 IRIRTDLNADYT
-261 KADLAVLLTVTIE
+261 RADLVVSLTVT
-274 ETVMDAMLARAEAS
+274 ARQAEGS
-288 AGTAMPAKA
+288 VRAG
-297 ARAKLTLSDGT
+297 LTLSD
-308 IVSEADVELVN
+308 ISEAAETEITLVN
-319 GENEAVHMAVDAP
+319 GENPAVHMTVDEP
-332 MLWSAESPTLYEL
+332 MLWSAEEPFLYEL
-345 LITIYDVDDKVVEI
+345 LITLYDADGNVVEI
-359 IPQKIGFR
+359 IPQKVGFR
-367 RFAID
+367 RFAMD
-372 KGIMTL
+372 NGIMTL

-386 GVDRH
+386 GVNRH

-399 VPDYEELLRD
+399 VPDYDEMLQD
-409 IVTMKRN
+409 IITMKRH

-423 SHYPNDSKLYELCDE
+423 SHYPNDSRLYELCDE
-438 YGLYLIDECNLETH
+438 YGLYLIDECNMESH
-452 GTWAVSGADPI
+452 GAWDLVLRGKKPI
-463 ERAIPGDRKEWE
+463 ETALPGDRKEWE

-500 GNESFGGSVIHEMSQ
+500 GNESFGGSVIHAMSQ
-515 KFHTLDDTR
+515 KLHELDDTR
-524 LVHYEGIFHD
+524 LVHYEGVFND
-534 RRYNDTSDMESQMYP
+534 RRINTISDMESQMYS
-549 SVDSIKE
+549 SVASIKE
-556 FLAKNRTKPMLLCEY
+556 FLKKDRSKPFILCEY

-607 IYHKDRYG
+607 LYHRDRYG

-659 NISVQIAGDSFTV
+659 NIQVRVDGDSFEV
-672 RNKNLFTNTDKYQC
+672 INKNLFTNTSRYEC
-686 VVTLALEG
+686 IVTLALDGEELA
-694 REFAKATVAT
+694 RATVVT

-710 AKTYKLPL
+710 SKVCKLPV
-718 FAFATPWSD
+718 FGYMTPWSN
-727 EERWKAVRNGE
+727 EEPWKAVRGGE
-738 YAVTVSFI
+738 YVVTVSFV
-746 LQEDTL
+746 LLYDTI

-758 EVAFGQGVYQ
+758 EVAFGQGVYTVEGAGNSCD
-768 VQNRTRSVKDAVTQ
+768 VQ
-782 AGISPIEEPR
+782 EPQL
-792 MFAVADGTFNIGV
+792 FEIADGSYNIGV

-837 PNFWRAPTDNDY
+837 PNFWRAPTDNDC
-849 GNQMPYRYAQWK
+849 GNQMPFRYAQWK
-861 TASLYQQTKP
+861 TASLYQQIKEPEITKS
-871 AVVTKNDTDVT
+871 DTNV
-882 IRYCY
+882 IIKYSY
-887 ILPTTPESECYVTYK
+887 KLPTTPESECFVTYK
-902 VTGDGTINTILEYEA
+902 VTGDGNIHTTLEYQA
-917 PKGVTDLPEFG
+917 PDGVSDIPEFG
-928 MLFKFDADLENLTW
+928 MLFKFDADLENVAW
-942 YGLGPDDTYCD
+942 YGLGPEETYCD

-986 RSASITDNKGRGITF
+986 RRISVTDNKGRGVCF
-1001 TGENLSVNVLPYTPH
+1001 TGNDLSVNVLPYTPH
-1016 ELENAMHS
+1016 ELENAMHVH
-1024 YELPPVYYTVARIAL
+1024 ELPPIYYTVVRIAL

-1055 DEYLLDATHKLV
+1055 EEYLLDASNKFV
-1067 LSFNFKGI
+1067 LSFDFKGI

>member
-1 MNLPEIKKIIKTKK
+1 M
-15 KSGCYNKTMLRYEG
+15 MH
-29 RIMQEKIKNPLF
+29 EKIKNPLF
-41 YEENRVAAHSDHKY
+41 YGENRIAAHSDHKY
-55 FVSEAEYAQNVQ
+55 YLSEAEFVQNIQ
-67 SLKRSLD
+67 SLKQSLD

-86 EAPKDFYKNEADCR
+86 DAPDDFFKNDTDCR
-100 GWEDI
+100 SWDDI
-105 RVPAHIQLEGYDK
+105 RVPAHIQLEGYGK

-124 QYPWDGHEVI
+124 QYPWDGHEVV
-134 EPGEIPARFNPTAS
+134 EPGEIPTRFNPTAS

-157 QFAGKRVF
+157 QFVGKRVF

-180 GSYIG
+180 GSYVG
-185 YSEDSFTSAEFELT
+185 YSEDSFTPSDFELT
-199 STLQK
+199 DVLK
-204 GENKLA
+204 AGENKLA

-242 PDMHVSD
+242 PDTHVSD
-249 VKIRTDLNEDYT
+249 IRIRTDLNADYT
-261 KADLAVLLTVTIE
+261 RADLVVSLTVT
-274 ETVMDAMLARAEAS
+274 ARQAEGS
-288 AGTAMPAKA
+288 VRAG
-297 ARAKLTLSDGT
+297 LTLSD
-308 IVSEADVELVN
+308 ISEAAETEITLVN
-319 GENEAVHMAVDAP
+319 GENPAVHMTVDEP
-332 MLWSAESPTLYEL
+332 MLWSAEEPFLYEL
-345 LITIYDVDDKVVEI
+345 LITLYDADGNVVEI
-359 IPQKIGFR
+359 IPQKVGFR
-367 RFAID
+367 RFAMD
-372 KGIMTL
+372 NGIMTL

-386 GVDRH
+386 GVNRH

-399 VPDYEELLRD
+399 VPDYDEMLQD
-409 IVTMKRN
+409 IITMKRH

-423 SHYPNDSKLYELCDE
+423 SHYPNDSRLYELCDE
-438 YGLYLIDECNLETH
+438 YGLYLIDECNMESH
-452 GTWAVSGADPI
+452 GAWDLVLRGKMPI
-463 ERAIPGDRKEWE
+463 GQALPGDRKEWE

-500 GNESFGGSVIHEMSQ
+500 GNESFGGSVIHAMSQ
-515 KFHTLDDTR
+515 KLHELDDTR
-524 LVHYEGIFHD
+524 LVHYEGVFND
-534 RRYNDTSDMESQMYP
+534 RRINTISDMESQMYS
-549 SVDSIKE
+549 SVASIKE
-556 FLAKNRTKPMLLCEY
+556 FLKKDRSKPFILCEY

-607 IYHKDRYG
+607 LYHRDRYG

-659 NISVQIAGDSFTV
+659 NIQVRVDGDSFEV
-672 RNKNLFTNTDKYQC
+672 INKNLFTNTSRYEC
-686 VVTLALEG
+686 IVTLALDGEELA
-694 REFAKATVAT
+694 RATVVT

-710 AKTYKLPL
+710 SKVCKLPV
-718 FAFATPWSD
+718 FGYMTPWSN
-727 EERWKAVRNGE
+727 EEPWKAVRGGE
-738 YAVTVSFI
+738 YV
-746 LQEDTL
+746 LLYDTI

-758 EVAFGQGVYQ
+758 EVAFGQGVYTVEGAGNSCD
-768 VQNRTRSVKDAVTQ
+768 VQ
-782 AGISPIEEPR
+782 EPQL
-792 MFAVADGTFNIGV
+792 FEIADGSYNIGV

-837 PNFWRAPTDNDY
+837 PNFWRAPTDNDC
-849 GNQMPYRYAQWK
+849 GNQMPFRYAQWK
-861 TASLYQQTKP
+861 TASLYQQIKEPEITKS
-871 AVVTKNDTDVT
+871 DTNV
-882 IRYCY
+882 IIKYSY
-887 ILPTTPESECYVTYK
+887 KLPTTPESECFVTYK
-902 VTGDGTINTILEYEA
+902 VTGDGNIHTTLEYQA
-917 PKGVTDLPEFG
+917 PDGVSDIPEFG
-928 MLFKFDADLENLTW
+928 MLFKFDADLENVAW
-942 YGLGPDDTYCD
+942 YGLGPEETYCD

-986 RSASITDNKGRGITF
+986 RRISVTDNKGRGVCF
-1001 TGENLSVNVLPYTPH
+1001 TGNDLSVNVLPYTPH
-1016 ELENAMHS
+1016 ELENAMHVH
-1024 YELPPVYYTVARIAL
+1024 ELPPIYYTVVRIAL

-1055 DEYLLDATHKLV
+1055 EEYLLDASNKFV
-1067 LSFNFKGI
+1067 LSFDFKGI

>member
-1 MNLPEIKKIIKTKK
+1 MH
-15 KSGCYNKTMLRYEG
+15 
-29 RIMQEKIKNPLF
+29 EKIKNPLF
-41 YEENRVAAHSDHKY
+41 YGENRIAAHSDHKY
-55 FVSEAEYAQNVQ
+55 YLSEAEFVQNIQ
-67 SLKRSLD
+67 SLKQSLD

-86 EAPKDFYKNEADCR
+86 DAPDDFFKNDTDCR
-100 GWEDI
+100 SWDDI
-105 RVPAHIQLEGYDK
+105 RVPAHIQLEGYGK

-124 QYPWDGHEVI
+124 QYPWDGHEVV
-134 EPGEIPARFNPTAS
+134 EPGEIPTRFNPTAS

-157 QFAGKRVF
+157 QFVGKRVF

-180 GSYIG
+180 GSYVG
-185 YSEDSFTSAEFELT
+185 YSEDSFTPSDFELT
-199 STLQK
+199 DVLK
-204 GENKLA
+204 AGENKLA

-242 PDMHVSD
+242 PDTHVSD
-249 VKIRTDLNEDYT
+249 IRIRTDLNADYT
-261 KADLAVLLTVTIE
+261 RADLVVSLTVT
-274 ETVMDAMLARAEAS
+274 ARQAEGS
-288 AGTAMPAKA
+288 VRAG
-297 ARAKLTLSDGT
+297 LTLSD
-308 IVSEADVELVN
+308 ISEAAETEITLVN
-319 GENEAVHMAVDAP
+319 GENPAVHMTVDEP
-332 MLWSAESPTLYEL
+332 MLWSAEEPFLYEL
-345 LITIYDVDDKVVEI
+345 LITLYDADGNVVEI
-359 IPQKIGFR
+359 IPQKVGFR
-367 RFAID
+367 RFAMD
-372 KGIMTL
+372 NGIMTL

-386 GVDRH
+386 GVNRH

-399 VPDYEELLRD
+399 VPDYDEMLQD
-409 IVTMKRN
+409 IITMKRH

-423 SHYPNDSKLYELCDE
+423 SHYPNDSRLYELCDE
-438 YGLYLIDECNLETH
+438 YGLYLIDECNMESH
-452 GTWAVSGADPI
+452 GAWDLVLRGKMPI
-463 ERAIPGDRKEWE
+463 GQALPGDRKEWE

-500 GNESFGGSVIHEMSQ
+500 GNESFGGSVIHAMSQ
-515 KFHTLDDTR
+515 KLHELDDTR
-524 LVHYEGIFHD
+524 LVHYEGVFND
-534 RRYNDTSDMESQMYP
+534 RRINTISDMESQMYS
-549 SVDSIKE
+549 SVASIKE
-556 FLAKNRTKPMLLCEY
+556 FLKKDRSKPFILCEY

-607 IYHKDRYG
+607 LYHRDRYG

-659 NISVQIAGDSFTV
+659 NIQVRVDGDSFEV
-672 RNKNLFTNTDKYQC
+672 INKNLFTNTSRYEC
-686 VVTLALEG
+686 IVTLALDGEELA
-694 REFAKATVAT
+694 RATVVT

-710 AKTYKLPL
+710 SKVCKLPV
-718 FAFATPWSD
+718 FGYMTPWSN
-727 EERWKAVRNGE
+727 EEPWKAVRGGE
-738 YAVTVSFI
+738 YVVTVSFV
-746 LQEDTL
+746 LLYDTI

-758 EVAFGQGVYQ
+758 EVAFGQGVYTVEGAGNSCD
-768 VQNRTRSVKDAVTQ
+768 VQ
-782 AGISPIEEPR
+782 EPQL
-792 MFAVADGTFNIGV
+792 FEIADGSYNIGV

-837 PNFWRAPTDNDY
+837 PNFWRAPTDNDC
-849 GNQMPYRYAQWK
+849 GNQMPFRYAQWK
-861 TASLYQQTKP
+861 TASLYQQIKEPEITKS
-871 AVVTKNDTDVT
+871 DTNV
-882 IRYCY
+882 IIKYSY
-887 ILPTTPESECYVTYK
+887 KLPTTPESECFVTYK
-902 VTGDGTINTILEYEA
+902 VTGDGNIHTTLEYQA
-917 PKGVTDLPEFG
+917 PDGVSDIPEFG
-928 MLFKFDADLENLTW
+928 MLFKFDADLENVAW
-942 YGLGPDDTYCD
+942 YGLGPEETYCD

-986 RSASITDNKGRGITF
+986 RRISVTDNKGRGVCF
-1001 TGENLSVNVLPYTPH
+1001 TGNDLSVNVLPYTPH
-1016 ELENAMHS
+1016 ELENAMHVH
-1024 YELPPVYYTVARIAL
+1024 ELPPIYYTVVRIAL

-1055 DEYLLDATHKLV
+1055 EEYLLDASNKFV
-1067 LSFNFKGI
+1067 LSFDFKGI